1 MLKLRLK
8 KLGRKRQPIYKLVI
22 ILNNTKR
29 DGKNIESV
37 GFYNPLTKD
46 FFFEK
51 EKIIFWLKKG
61 IQPTKTVKN
70 LLLKHNLIIN
80 FC

>member
-46 FFFEK
+46 FF
-51 EKIIFWLKKG
+51 LKKKKLFFG
-61 IQPTKTVKN
+61 
-70 LLLKHNLIIN
+70 
-80 FC
+80 